1 MLQQCYH
8 CYISSVFERR
18 DSFTLSHVRNAK
30 VLSWTGMSTS
40 TVCLCQQSEK
50 LTLKHLDLYK
60 FCKMFIVYALKPVT
74 FLLESS
80 EGYVDQK

>member
-1 MLQQCYH
+1 
-8 CYISSVFERR
+8 
-18 DSFTLSHVRNAK
+18 
-30 VLSWTGMSTS
+30 MSEMQKYYLGQEW
-40 TVCLCQQSEK
+40 VPALYCLCQQSEK

-80 EGYVDQK
+80 EGYVDQKW